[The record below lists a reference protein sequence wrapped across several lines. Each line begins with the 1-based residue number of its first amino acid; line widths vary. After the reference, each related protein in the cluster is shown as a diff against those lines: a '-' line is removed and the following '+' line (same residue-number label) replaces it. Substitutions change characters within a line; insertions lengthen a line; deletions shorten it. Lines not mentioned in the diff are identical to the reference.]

1 MSISICTLIS
11 SQQIVL
17 SKLFQASYK
26 QLGGRETWV
35 ENETKEQELMALYTT
50 LQPD

>member
-1 MSISICTLIS
+1 MNIASAMSISICTLIS

-35 ENETKEQELMALYTT
+35 ENKKEQELMAL
-50 LQPD
+50 